1 MKEMDAYKNVIT
13 DYNNWWYEIQI
24 DAFNSNGKSNGFFDP
39 RSHSEWR
46 YPYKDDYPPRP
57 PALQINPTPSPTT
70 SAPSNT
76 SPPTNP
82 PQKGKRRR
90 RRRSDYTDTPTS
102 WPAHVSGESCTI

>member
-39 RSHSEWR
+39 RSNPKWN
-46 YPYKDDYPPRP
+46 YPYKDDYDPRP

-70 SAPSNT
+70 LSCLLHRAASHNF
-76 SPPTNP
+76 
-82 PQKGKRRR
+82 
-90 RRRSDYTDTPTS
+90 
-102 WPAHVSGESCTI
+102 HVHKQFLAYF